1 MNIYLLDTNIIS
13 EPSKHFPSEVVISKI
28 SENLEHSCISS
39 VVWAEVLTGIKLLPD
54 GHKKEALF
62 EFFVET
68 VQKNYEILPFDSH
81 CAAVYSDIISRL
93 KEKGKPVPKIDLMIA
108 STAIANGLILV
119 TRNIK
124 DFEPIT
130 EVSTLIIENWFQ
142 ES

>member
-1 MNIYLLDTNIIS
+1 MHIYLLDTNIIS
-13 EPSKHFPSEVVISKI
+13 EPSKPFPSADVVSKI
-28 SENLEHSCISS
+28 SENLDHSCISS
-39 VVWAEVLTGIKLLPD
+39 VVWAEVLTGIKLLPE

-81 CAAVYSDIISRL
+81 CASVYSDIVSRL
-93 KEKGKPVPKIDLMIA
+93 KEKGTPAPKIDLMIA

-124 DFEPIT
+124 DFEPIA
-130 EVSTLIIENWFQ
+130 EVSTLLLENWF
-142 ES
+142 

>member
-1 MNIYLLDTNIIS
+1 MHIYLLDTNIIS
-13 EPSKHFPSEVVISKI
+13 EPSKPFPSADVVSKI

-39 VVWAEVLTGIKLLPD
+39 VVWAEVLTGIKLLPE

-68 VQKNYEILPFDSH
+68 VQKNYEILPFDSL
-81 CAAVYSDIISRL
+81 CASVYSDIVSRL
-93 KEKGKPVPKIDLMIA
+93 KEKGTPAPKIDLMIA

-124 DFEPIT
+124 EFEPIA
-130 EVSTLIIENWFQ
+130 EVSTLLLENWF
-142 ES
+142 

>member
-1 MNIYLLDTNIIS
+1 MHIYLLDTNIIS
-13 EPSKHFPSEVVISKI
+13 EPSKPFPSADVVSKI

-39 VVWAEVLTGIKLLPD
+39 VVWAEVLTGIKLLPE

-81 CAAVYSDIISRL
+81 CASVYSDIVSRL
-93 KEKGKPVPKIDLMIA
+93 KEKGTPAPKIDIMIA
-108 STAIANGLILV
+108 STAISNGLILV

-124 DFEPIT
+124 DFEPIA
-130 EVSTLIIENWFQ
+130 EVSTLLLENWF
-142 ES
+142 